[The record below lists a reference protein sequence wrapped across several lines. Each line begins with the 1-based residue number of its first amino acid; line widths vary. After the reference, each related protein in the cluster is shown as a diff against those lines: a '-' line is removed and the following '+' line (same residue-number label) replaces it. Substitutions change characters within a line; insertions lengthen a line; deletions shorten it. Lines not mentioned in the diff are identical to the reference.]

1 MVGNSINHIFSTIAC
16 SFEWAIFFEIN
27 STLDH
32 LQFFG
37 LLGSNKPPNMRKFFF
52 LLVVY
57 LISTIH
63 VNAQNEVL
71 RELNS
76 LSGITSFGVVVNIE
90 KPASIEA
97 PALDVSQIRN
107 EVIQNLDT
115 LSVEIIE
122 DVILRQSDQFP
133 ILHIHVNVMKASNL
147 TYPYSIELNF
157 YQPVKLVLK
166 GDLRS
171 MASTWNMGQVGLVSE
186 NMLYLIAEEAV
197 HAANQF
203 KQEFA
208 EVN

>member
-1 MVGNSINHIFSTIAC
+1 
-16 SFEWAIFFEIN
+16 
-27 STLDH
+27 
-32 LQFFG
+32 
-37 LLGSNKPPNMRKFFF
+37 MRKLFF
-52 LLVVY
+52 LLILY

-76 LSGITSFGVVVNIE
+76 LSGTKSFGVVVNIE
-90 KPASIEA
+90 KPASIDA

-107 EVIQNLDT
+107 EVIQNFDD

-122 DVILRQSDQFP
+122 DEILRQSDQFP

-166 GDLRS
+166 GDLQS

-186 NMLYLIAEEAV
+186 NMLYLIAEEA
-197 HAANQF
+197 ASATNQF

>member
-1 MVGNSINHIFSTIAC
+1 
-16 SFEWAIFFEIN
+16 
-27 STLDH
+27 
-32 LQFFG
+32 
-37 LLGSNKPPNMRKFFF
+37 MRKLFF
-52 LLVVY
+52 LLILF

-97 PALDVSQIRN
+97 PALDVRQIRN
-107 EVIQNLDT
+107 EVIQNLDA

-122 DVILRQSDQFP
+122 EVILRQSDQFP

-166 GDLRS
+166 GDLQS

-186 NMLYLIAEEAV
+186 NTLYLIAEEAA
-197 HAANQF
+197 HATNQF

>member
-1 MVGNSINHIFSTIAC
+1 
-16 SFEWAIFFEIN
+16 
-27 STLDH
+27 
-32 LQFFG
+32 
-37 LLGSNKPPNMRKFFF
+37 MRKYSF

-57 LISTIH
+57 LVVSI
-63 VNAQNEVL
+63 NLYAQNEVL

-76 LSGITSFGVVVNIE
+76 LSGITSFGIVVNIE
-90 KPASIEA
+90 KPASIGD
-97 PALDVSQIRN
+97 PALDVTKIRN
-107 EVIQNLDT
+107 QVIQNLDD
-115 LSVEIIE
+115 LPIEIIE

-133 ILHIHVNVMKASNL
+133 VLHIHVNVMKASNL

-166 GDLRS
+166 GDLQS

-186 NMLYLIAEEAV
+186 NMLRLIADEAV
-197 HAANQF
+197 FAAKQF